1 MKGYFAEFENVFMF
15 LMTYFF
21 AITKDIFKI
30 YFKSLVFSKQNAVVL
45 RFDIVSDK
53 SFSVTPVFTTLM
65 LLLFFKLSRHLNVVV
80 LLLLIFFFLMAT
92 NALVTSQATFSST
105 AFPIFLIWFSHF
117 NLMEI
122 NSTLYFRSRMSCFDD
137 EK

>member
-1 MKGYFAEFENVFMF
+1 MKGYFAEFENVFMC

-53 SFSVTPVFTTLM
+53 SFSVTPVFTALI
-65 LLLFFKLSRHLNVVV
+65 LLPLFQIIKTPQWRGFT
-80 LLLLIFFFLMAT
+80 LLILMFFLWP
-92 NALVTSQATFSST
+92 
-105 AFPIFLIWFSHF
+105 PIPLWPV
-117 NLMEI
+117 E
-122 NSTLYFRSRMSCFDD
+122 
-137 EK
+137 

>member
-1 MKGYFAEFENVFMF
+1 MKCYFDEFENVFMC

-53 SFSVTPVFTTLM
+53 SFSVTPVFTTLI
-65 LLLFFKLSRHLNVVV
+65 LLPLFQIIKTPQCCGFPFTNFL
-80 LLLLIFFFLMAT
+80 FFLMAAS
-92 NALVTSQATFSST
+92 ALVTSWVTFLST
-105 AFPIFLIWFSHF
+105 VIWFSHF
-117 NLMEI
+117 SLMWI
-122 NSTLYFRSRMSCFDD
+122 NSTLVYFGSRMLCFND